1 MARLFFTIA
10 AVAVSIGCSAETAT
24 KERDAIPPSQAVAA
38 SPAAAPAA
46 RPATVAVP
54 GNDADRGIRRHLTL
68 AIAGDAELKNR
79 EISFIVANGDVSVM
93 GIVGTEEERRKINA
107 LAMSIDGVKSVANAL
122 RVAEAE

>member
-1 MARLFFTIA
+1 MARLFCIIT

-24 KERDAIPPSQAVAA
+24 KEREATPPTQA
-38 SPAAAPAA
+38 
-46 RPATVAVP
+46 VAVP
-54 GNDADRGIRRHLTL
+54 GTSADRGIRRHLTL
-68 AIAGDAELKNR
+68 AIARDADLKNR
-79 EISFIVANGDVSVM
+79 EISFIVANGDVSVT